1 MYTDIL
7 KETKIIVIILRAA
20 PVVTVARTII
30 ITAWD
35 IFRSIAMVMAV
46 PILTNISMKTTM
58 IAAVAMTMVPKSI
71 IIMSMKN
78 MMTMN
83 AAVDTSII
91 TTSTRMMSVA
101 VDTSMSTMSTR
112 MMNAAVVMSMKSMST
127 MSVAVV
133 TSITIMSI
141 MCPVIPMTADASFA
155 IPTKSTAMFAAKA

>member
-20 PVVTVARTII
+20 PVVTVARTTI

-46 PILTNISMKTTM
+46 PILTSIGMKTTR
-58 IAAVAMTMVPKSI
+58 IAAVAMTMLHTRSMSMESI
-71 IIMSMKN
+71 MRMSVAVDTSITIMS

-91 TTSTRMMSVA
+91 TTSTRMMSI
-101 VDTSMSTMSTR
+101 MYL
-112 MMNAAVVMSMKSMST
+112 
-127 MSVAVV
+127 V
-133 TSITIMSI
+133 T
-141 MCPVIPMTADASFA
+141 PMTANASFA
-155 IPTKSTAMFAAKA
+155 ILTKSTVMFVAKA

>member
-30 ITAWD
+30 IAAWD

-46 PILTNISMKTTM
+46 PILTSIGMKTTR
-58 IAAVAMTMVPKSI
+58 IAAVAMTMLHTRS
-71 IIMSMKN
+71 MSMESIMRMSVAVDTSITITSMKS

-91 TTSTRMMSVA
+91 TTSTRMMSI
-101 VDTSMSTMSTR
+101 MYL
-112 MMNAAVVMSMKSMST
+112 
-127 MSVAVV
+127 V
-133 TSITIMSI
+133 T
-141 MCPVIPMTADASFA
+141 PMTVSASFA
-155 IPTKSTAMFAAKA
+155 ILTKSIVMFVAKA

>member
-20 PVVTVARTII
+20 PVVTVARITI

-46 PILTNISMKTTM
+46 PILTSIGMKTTR
-58 IAAVAMTMVPKSI
+58 IAAVAMTMPTTSI
-71 IIMSMKN
+71 TIMS

-91 TTSTRMMSVA
+91 TTSTRMMSI
-101 VDTSMSTMSTR
+101 MYL
-112 MMNAAVVMSMKSMST
+112 
-127 MSVAVV
+127 V
-133 TSITIMSI
+133 T
-141 MCPVIPMTADASFA
+141 PMTANASFA
-155 IPTKSTAMFAAKA
+155 ILTKSTVMFVAKA

>member
-20 PVVTVARTII
+20 PVVTVARITI

-46 PILTNISMKTTM
+46 PILTSIGMKTTR
-58 IAAVAMTMVPKSI
+58 IAAVAMTMLHTRS
-71 IIMSMKN
+71 MSMESIMRMSVAVDTSITITSMKS

-91 TTSTRMMSVA
+91 TTSTRMMSI
-101 VDTSMSTMSTR
+101 MYL
-112 MMNAAVVMSMKSMST
+112 
-127 MSVAVV
+127 V
-133 TSITIMSI
+133 T
-141 MCPVIPMTADASFA
+141 PMTANASFA
-155 IPTKSTAMFAAKA
+155 ILTKSTVMFVAKA

>member
-7 KETKIIVIILRAA
+7 KETKIIVTILKAA
-20 PVVTVARTII
+20 PAVTVARTII
-30 ITAWD
+30 IAAWD

-83 AAVDTSII
+83 AAVDTS
-91 TTSTRMMSVA
+91 
-101 VDTSMSTMSTR
+101 MSTMSTR

-127 MSVAVV
+127 MNVAAGM
-133 TSITIMSI
+133 SITMSSPTI
-141 MCPVIPMTADASFA
+141 SLDIPMTANASFA
-155 IPTKSTAMFAAKA
+155 ILTKSTVMFVAKA

>member
-20 PVVTVARTII
+20 PVVTVARITI

-46 PILTNISMKTTM
+46 PILTSISRKTTR
-58 IAAVAMTMVPKSI
+58 IAAVAITMPPKSI
-71 IIMSMKN
+71 TITSMKS

-91 TTSTRMMSVA
+91 TTSTRMMSI
-101 VDTSMSTMSTR
+101 MYL
-112 MMNAAVVMSMKSMST
+112 
-127 MSVAVV
+127 V
-133 TSITIMSI
+133 T
-141 MCPVIPMTADASFA
+141 PMTANASFA
-155 IPTKSTAMFAAKA
+155 ILTKSTVMFVAKA

>member
-7 KETKIIVIILRAA
+7 KETKIIVTILKAA
-20 PVVTVARTII
+20 PAVTVARTII
-30 ITAWD
+30 IAAWD

-83 AAVDTSII
+83 AA
-91 TTSTRMMSVA
+91 M
-101 VDTSMSTMSTR
+101 DTSMSTMSTR

-127 MSVAVV
+127 MNVAVV

-155 IPTKSTAMFAAKA
+155 ILTKSTAMFVAKA

>member
-20 PVVTVARTII
+20 PVVTVARITI

-46 PILTNISMKTTM
+46 PILTSIGMKTTR
-58 IAAVAMTMVPKSI
+58 IAAVAMTMLHTRSMSMESI
-71 IIMSMKN
+71 MRMSVAVDTSITIMS

-91 TTSTRMMSVA
+91 TTSTRMMSI
-101 VDTSMSTMSTR
+101 MYL
-112 MMNAAVVMSMKSMST
+112 
-127 MSVAVV
+127 V
-133 TSITIMSI
+133 T
-141 MCPVIPMTADASFA
+141 PMTANASFA
-155 IPTKSTAMFAAKA
+155 ILTKSTVMFVAKA

>member
-20 PVVTVARTII
+20 PVVTVARITI

-46 PILTNISMKTTM
+46 PILTSISRKTTR
-58 IAAVAMTMVPKSI
+58 IAAVAITMPPKSI
-71 IIMSMKN
+71 TITSMKS
-78 MMTMN
+78 MRTMN

-91 TTSTRMMSVA
+91 TT
-101 VDTSMSTMSTR
+101 STR

-127 MSVAVV
+127 MNAADRKSVV
-133 TSITIMSI
+133 
-141 MCPVIPMTADASFA
+141 
-155 IPTKSTAMFAAKA
+155 

>member
-46 PILTNISMKTTM
+46 PILTSISRKTTR
-58 IAAVAMTMVPKSI
+58 IAAVAITMPPKSI
-71 IIMSMKN
+71 TITSMKS
-78 MMTMN
+78 MRTMN

-91 TTSTRMMSVA
+91 TTSTRMMSI
-101 VDTSMSTMSTR
+101 MYL
-112 MMNAAVVMSMKSMST
+112 
-127 MSVAVV
+127 V
-133 TSITIMSI
+133 T
-141 MCPVIPMTADASFA
+141 PMTANASFA
-155 IPTKSTAMFAAKA
+155 ILTKSIVMFVAKA